1 MEIPELHKVTELKKL
16 RPGRGISARVNGI
29 EVAAFLVDDEV
40 HVVENL
46 CPHQHIPV
54 LADGEL
60 EGNILTCP
68 MHGWQFDVTTGACV
82 HASGSL
88 RRFPVQIV
96 DGDVMISIPEE
107 ESPSWW

>member
-1 MEIPELHKVTELKKL
+1 MSELFKVTELVKL
-16 RPGRGISARVNGI
+16 RQGRGISAYVNGI
-29 EVAAFLVDDEV
+29 DVAVFLVGDDV

-54 LADGEL
+54 LADGEID
-60 EGNILTCP
+60 GDILTCP

-88 RRFPVQIV
+88 RKFPVHIIK
-96 DGDVMISIPEE
+96 GDVMISIPEE
-107 ESPSWW
+107 EKPSWW